1 MRTRRKRVEILL
13 LNLGSVGRNLLGF
26 VASLALSFSAAAVG
40 GLGAADA
47 GTFYSQLVRPSWA
60 PPGWLFGPVWSVL
73 YTLMGV
79 AAWLVWKRAGLAGAR
94 EALILFVIQL
104 VANALWSWL
113 FFAWHIGAA
122 AFAEVLVLWL
132 LIVATIRA
140 FWRLRRLA
148 AVLLIP
154 YLGWVSFAAI
164 LTFSVWQRNPG
175 QLG

>member
-1 MRTRRKRVEILL
+1 M
-13 LNLGSVGRNLLGF
+13 
-26 VASLALSFSAAAVG
+26 ALSFSAAAVG

-47 GTFYSQLVRPSWA
+47 GPFYGQLVRPSWA

-94 EALILFVIQL
+94 AALILFVTQL

-148 AVLLIP
+148 AVLLVP